1 MTYISAAQQVSIVPK
16 SMLLIKDS
24 LWFEVEEKN
33 EFVVV
38 ALYVEG
44 RAAYIFWLL
53 PERGIGGSNGSLP
66 ILANALRR
74 ATPGFCEI
82 GGARDHLEKRI

>member
-16 SMLLIKDS
+16 SMLLIKHGAII
-24 LWFEVEEKN
+24 WFQVEENN

-82 GGARDHLEKRI
+82 RGCA